1 MEPTTLH
8 SILVDG
14 SIWVI
19 WAVLE
24 AIDFVL
30 VQLLQ
35 VYSLVNVA
43 NTQRTTTRKKKP
55 HVVIVGASFAGLT
68 VQRHLTSHLKDE
80 VDVTVVDMKTY
91 FEYLPGVLRCF
102 VEPSHFSQISC
113 PLSVLRDTNVV
124 TGQVVAVNAAK
135 RGEDETTN
143 QVKLKD
149 GRTLSFDF
157 IVLAAGST
165 YAAPIKAT
173 TSTKLLTERQ
183 EQWNSAA
190 ADLEAANSIVII
202 GAGAVGVELAG
213 EILTKYA
220 NKRLVMIDMAHTIL
234 PGFRQESA
242 EYATKWLKTNGAEL
256 KLGAPLKEIS
266 DKYVVLESGT
276 KLEVD
281 LIYNCTGGAPNSS
294 FLNSGNLAAS
304 VKGPKGAVVVNDHL
318 QVDGFP
324 HVFCAGD
331 ICYHAASNELKLG
344 HTAQVNAHLVSE
356 NLARMVH
363 SSSPEE
369 KEVLLLNYPSGVV
382 GNSAT
387 PKIYCLSL
395 GKYNATLAL
404 NAMVLSG
411 GFAAVIKWLLE
422 WTQTAAAAQ
431 RPIGVLFWFVADEVS
446 NFLGRTIL
454 PTKTTTTTTT
464 ALGKKIK

>member
-1 MEPTTLH
+1 MILH
-8 SILVDG
+8 SSLVDG

-24 AIDFVL
+24 AVDFVL
-30 VQLLQ
+30 VELFQ
-35 VYSLVNVA
+35 VYSHVKISIS
-43 NTQRTTTRKKKP
+43 NTQRTIASKKKP

-68 VQRHLTSHLKDE
+68 VQRHLTSHIKGE

-113 PLSVLRDTNVV
+113 PLSVLRDTTVV
-124 TGQVVAVNAAK
+124 TGQVVAVDAAK
-135 RGEDETTN
+135 RWEDQTKN

-190 ADLEAANSIVII
+190 ADLEAANIIVII

-220 NKRLVMIDMAHTIL
+220 SKRLVMIDMASTIL
-234 PGFRQESA
+234 PGFRQESV

-266 DKYVVLESGT
+266 EKYVVFEDGT

-281 LIYNCTGGAPNSS
+281 LIYKCTGGAPNSS
-294 FLNSGNLAAS
+294 FLKSGSLATS

-331 ICYHAASNELKLG
+331 ICYHAESNELKLG

-356 NLARMVH
+356 NLVRLVH
-363 SSSPEE
+363 SSPEE

-395 GKYNATLAL
+395 GKYHATLAM

-411 GFAAVIKWLLE
+411 SFVAVLKWLLE

-454 PTKTTTTTTT
+454 PTKTTTTT
-464 ALGKKIK
+464 LGKKI

>member
-1 MEPTTLH
+1 MAPITLH
-8 SILVDG
+8 SVLVDG
-14 SIWVI
+14 SIWLI

-30 VQLLQ
+30 VQLFQ
-35 VYSLVNVA
+35 VYSLVKVA
-43 NTQRTTTRKKKP
+43 NTQPTITSKKKP

-113 PLSVLRDTNVV
+113 PLSILRDTTVV
-124 TGQVVAVNAAK
+124 TGQVVAVDAAK
-135 RGEDETTN
+135 RGEDQTKN
-143 QVKLKD
+143 QVKLND
-149 GRTLSFDF
+149 GRKLVFDYL
-157 IVLAAGST
+157 VVAAGST
-165 YAAPIKAT
+165 YTAPIKAT

-183 EQWNSAA
+183 EQWNRAA
-190 ADLEAANSIVII
+190 ADLAAAKIIVII

-213 EILTKYA
+213 EILTEYPG
-220 NKRLVMIDMAHTIL
+220 KRLVMIDMASTIL
-234 PGFRQESA
+234 PGFRQETV

-256 KLGAPLKEIS
+256 KLGAPLKELS
-266 DKYVVLESGT
+266 EKDVVFEDGT

-281 LIYNCTGGAPNSS
+281 LIYKCTGGAPNSS
-294 FLNSGNLAAS
+294 FLKSGSLGTS
-304 VKGPKGAVVVNDHL
+304 VRGPKGAVVVNDHL

-331 ICYHAASNELKLG
+331 ICYHAESNELKLG
-344 HTAQVNAHLVSE
+344 HTAQVNAHLVSQ
-356 NLARMVH
+356 NLARLVH
-363 SSSPEE
+363 SSPEE
-369 KEVLLLNYPSGVV
+369 TEVLLLNYPSGVV
-382 GNSAT
+382 GNSVT

-395 GKYNATLAL
+395 GKYDATLAM

-411 GFAAVIKWLLE
+411 GFVAVLKWLLE

-431 RPIGVLFWFVADEVS
+431 RPIGVLFWFVGDEVS

-454 PTKTTTTTTT
+454 PTKTTT
-464 ALGKKIK
+464 LGKKTQ